1 MKKTNSLLILI
12 LSVFCFSFSNNSHNI
27 IEEIPVTQTYPING
41 TSPYNSY
48 FGSGVYNS
56 DDANW
61 IKVNTPKNSDIVF
74 IVKDIYSGKTIR
86 NEFIRKNSSFTLT
99 DIPNG
104 TYEFLYFS
112 GNNWSYNESM
122 KNGRIKG
129 GFTKNKSFTKSEKIS
144 DRIIFEYGYYGG
156 GMTLTLSQVYNGNLE
171 TQPADEDD
179 FF

>member
-1 MKKTNSLLILI
+1 M
-12 LSVFCFSFSNNSHNI
+12 
-27 IEEIPVTQTYPING
+27 
-41 TSPYNSY
+41 
-48 FGSGVYNS
+48 
-56 DDANW
+56 
-61 IKVNTPKNSDIVF
+61 F

-156 GMTLTLSQVYNGNLE
+156 GMTLTLSQVYNRNLE